1 MFFLSIWL
9 CFKRE
14 KILNLEVKEKFESKF
29 NVLFAELK
37 EGNFPLFYFWFFFK
51 RVCLMVI
58 VNWVSIPILR
68 LTISFILSLAVIFIK
83 GFIYLMLN
91 FSFKDKIKNFSNI
104 ANELILIAVHLMVFL
119 NSLKQMKG
127 YFEEIKNG
135 LLILLAICWATNSMI
150 TIFAFVLGIA
160 GYVKSKLDKN
170 RILPEGKNEKDR
182 VVTNLET

>member
-68 LTISFILSLAVIFIK
+68 LTISFILSLAVIFI
-83 GFIYLMLN
+83 
-91 FSFKDKIKNFSNI
+91 
-104 ANELILIAVHLMVFL
+104 
-119 NSLKQMKG
+119 
-127 YFEEIKNG
+127 
-135 LLILLAICWATNSMI
+135 
-150 TIFAFVLGIA
+150 
-160 GYVKSKLDKN
+160 
-170 RILPEGKNEKDR
+170 
-182 VVTNLET
+182 